1 MYSIRRANLKKCLY
15 SYQDYMNTL
24 KNEKSTLSAIS
35 AEVNNSSTNNED
47 AGLSVE
53 KFAVVKKT
61 LNEKRASI
69 DTCNKEAANYVRMV
83 KVQTYYLIL
92 SCIKFHFI
100 WCLCQILSPCLFLFY
115 FHVTSL
121 SFFNDILFLCEIF
134 ISN

>member
-1 MYSIRRANLKKCLY
+1 
-15 SYQDYMNTL
+15 MNTL

-35 AEVNNSSTNNED
+35 TEVNNSSTNNED

-92 SCIKFHFI
+92 SY
-100 WCLCQILSPCLFLFY
+100 LILY
-115 FHVTSL
+115 
-121 SFFNDILFLCEIF
+121 
-134 ISN
+134 